1 MNRKTISKEITLKG
15 IGLHTGEPCSMTF
28 KPAQDGF
35 ISFIR
40 TDVQN
45 CAPIKALA
53 ENVCSTMRGTNLTNG
68 KEQVH
73 TVEHVLSAA
82 HGLGITDLIVEMDG
96 PEPPIMDG
104 SSLPY
109 AKAMEQGGL
118 KEIPSAV
125 QELKINKEITFK
137 EKNIEYSAKPAE
149 KLTFSF
155 VFLREH
161 PLIGR
166 QEYTFEYSAEGYLK
180 EIAPARTFG
189 FEEEIAF
196 LRANGLAKGGRI
208 DNCVIIKKDGYSV
221 PLRFDNEMVRH
232 KILDLIGDLK
242 LTNRALAPMHITC
255 SCGGHKTNVEFA
267 KLLLKECEK

>member
-1 MNRKTISKEITLKG
+1 MNRKTISEEITLHG
-15 IGLHTGEPCSMTF
+15 IGLHTGESCSMTF
-28 KPAQDGF
+28 KPAEDGF

-40 TDVQN
+40 TDIKD

-73 TVEHVLSAA
+73 TVEHVLSAT

-104 SSLPY
+104 SSMPY
-109 AKAMEQGGL
+109 AQAMEKGGL
-118 KEIPSAV
+118 KEIPSAALIL
-125 QELKINKEITFK
+125 QINKEVNFK
-137 EKNIEYSAKPAE
+137 ENNIEYSAKPAE

-155 VFLREH
+155 VFLRNH
-161 PLIGR
+161 PLIGK
-166 QEYTFEYSAEGYLK
+166 QEYTFEYSQQGYLT

-208 DNCVIIKKDGYSV
+208 DNCIIIKKDGFSV

-242 LTNRALAPMHITC
+242 LTNCVLAPMHITC
-255 SCGGHKTNVEFA
+255 ICGGHKTNVEFA